1 MTHAVRRRLALSGAA
16 LAVLVLALGAD
27 WRSPPPGEGPETI
40 PVRTLDGHGYVGA
53 NDLARILDATKFW
66 RADVRRL
73 VLRAGNHT
81 LIFTVDN
88 PFVVVDESTFWLE
101 APVRSRNGEIQI
113 PVALVDSLPA
123 DSSLARITFDPRRGH
138 VVVLPATGSVG
149 SPRVSVDGER
159 TRVTFPATSAE
170 AAVIV
175 TRARDHFRLRFGG
188 VFVGTL
194 PDSFPPGALVRS
206 LRPLGSAGGSAFEL
220 SVDVAAIGYRLNRDV
235 DGRRV
240 TLELSRVFERELES
254 FAPQDP
260 PGARR
265 LRLIVIDPGHGGADD
280 GVVAGQVAEKDLTL
294 ALARRLKVQIERRR
308 IRVVLTRDSDYDV
321 PANARAELAN
331 RLDADLVIGLHF
343 DGYVNPRARGATAY
357 CPPATFEPPSGENGT
372 ERASSRLVLL
382 PWRDVAVRH
391 AVQSRSLAEA
401 MLSSLELRGLGPTRL
416 REQLPYDLLGVDAP
430 GILLECA
437 TLTSSADRERVTQ
450 EAGLEQLA
458 TAIAE
463 GVAAYQRND

>member
-1 MTHAVRRRLALSGAA
+1 MTQAVRRGLARSGAA
-16 LAVLVLALGAD
+16 AALLVLALGAD

-88 PFVVVDESTFWLE
+88 PFVIVDESTFWFE
-101 APVRSRNGEIQI
+101 APVRSRNGEIQV
-113 PVALVDSLPA
+113 PVALMDSLPA
-123 DSSLARITFDPRRGH
+123 DSSLARLIFDPRRGH
-138 VVVLPATGSVG
+138 VVVLPASGSVG
-149 SPRVSVDGER
+149 TPRVSIVGDR
-159 TRVTFPATSAE
+159 TRVTFPATSAD

-194 PDSFPPGALVRS
+194 PEAFPPGALVRG
-206 LRPLGSAGGSAFEL
+206 LRPLASAGGSAFEL
-220 SVDVAAIGYRLNRDV
+220 SVDPEALGYRLIRDV
-235 DGRRV
+235 DGRQV
-240 TLELSRVFERELES
+240 TLELARVFDREFES

-294 ALARRLKVQIERRR
+294 ALARRLKTQIERRR
-308 IRVVLTRDSDYDV
+308 IRVVLTRDTDRDV
-321 PANARAELAN
+321 PPQARAELAN
-331 RLDADLVIGLHF
+331 RLDADLVIGIHF
-343 DGYVNPRARGATAY
+343 DGYVNPRARGATAF
-357 CPPATFEPPSGENGT
+357 CPPATFESSAGESAA
-372 ERASSRLVLL
+372 ERAASRLVLL

-391 AVQSRSLAEA
+391 AVQSRALAEA

-416 REQLPYDLLGVDAP
+416 REQLPHDLLGVNAP

-437 TLTSSADRERVTQ
+437 TLTSAADRERVTQ
-450 EAGLEQLA
+450 EAGLDQLA
-458 TAIAE
+458 TALAE